1 MLYVKR
7 RSKYSPSDGANVI
20 WYEPTPVQTTSNQS
34 EVLIP
39 GKLEVY
45 EGSSA
50 TLNWSYSLSSTF
62 ASADLQFNGASIV
75 VILSNGKAG
84 PVSASFQERLTV
96 KSTQQSVS
104 LLISKVTTGE
114 DRSKGEF
121 ICELRDVSGAKWRR
135 TIQVQVVGKLK
146 S

>member
-20 WYEPTPVQTTSNQS
+20 WYEPTPVQTTSNPA

-39 GKLEVY
+39 GKLEVD

-62 ASADLQFNGASIV
+62 ASADLHFNGASIV
-75 VILSNGKAG
+75 VILSNGQAG
-84 PVSASFQERLTV
+84 PVNARFQQRLTV

-121 ICELRDVSGAKWRR
+121 ICELKDVSGAKWRR
-135 TIQVQVVGKLK
+135 GIQVQVVGKLK